1 MENQGFIILN
11 GAVVGRFDDYGKKVI
26 FSFGY
31 SKDEVE
37 SPAHFF
43 SEIDFFS
50 AKLVFLCDLTLE
62 ECEEYSQRYE
72 EAFS

>member
-1 MENQGFIILN
+1 MENQGFIVLN
-11 GAVVGRFDDYGKKVI
+11 GAVVGYFDDYGKKVI

-31 SKDEVE
+31 SKDEIE

-62 ECEEYSQRYE
+62 ECEDYWERYTE
-72 EAFS
+72 EFC